1 MQVCFHRRLKREGG
15 ARMNEST
22 PPPPPHLTTVLI
34 WRIGE
39 HVFFF
44 LHVFLCACQN
54 FGLVLSSTLSLLLTY
69 GFHLSFVS

>member
-1 MQVCFHRRLKREGG
+1 MKVCFHRRLKREGG
-15 ARMNEST
+15 DRVNEST
-22 PPPPPHLTTVLI
+22 PPPHLTTVLI
-34 WRIGE
+34 LRIGE

-54 FGLVLSSTLSLLLTY
+54 FGLVLSPTLSLLLTY

>member
-1 MQVCFHRRLKREGG
+1 MKVCFHRRLKREGG

-22 PPPPPHLTTVLI
+22 PTVLI
-34 WRIGE
+34 LRIGE